1 MEGLITGNTWFGSMT
16 NKPGPRIMSFDDFRN
31 VRLIRI
37 RERFR
42 IPDGGLDDTEAPV
55 QAFVNKGRWIVV
67 CPKCGGGEYAWE
79 EGYYFCCSCLN
90 SYMGHR
96 FRRLVFPKDRA
107 KIEELLVVRP
117 LANRNWNLTDTL
129 ADLKRENKEH
139 KDELLVKGGTG

>member
-1 MEGLITGNTWFGSMT
+1 MEGLITANTWFGSMT
-16 NKPGPRIMSFDDFRN
+16 QRPGTRIMTFEDFRN
-31 VRLIRI
+31 VRLVRI

-42 IPDGGLDDTEAPV
+42 IPDGGLDETEPPI

-90 SYMGHR
+90 SYIGHR

-107 KIEELLVVRP
+107 RIEKLLVVRP

-139 KDELLVKGGTG
+139 EDELLVKGGTG